1 MSGQFASPDG
11 GDQRDGVRKMRVA
24 RMPLLTATYTAEPDI
39 LYEFGEN
46 GARKVFGR
54 DDTTCDIVIWSAIN
68 GQELSRVAGAI
79 WRMDDELWVRN
90 LSTRHEL
97 YLEVAGRP
105 AEPALPPRRDDGT
118 DRGPARSI
126 PTELTF
132 LRAPGGCELLVRQVR
147 DADLPDLGDPDDA
160 KATFRAPPVPAELRA
175 VAAALCEPLLL
186 GSQVPATHAQ
196 VHARVTERV
205 DDRSSK
211 RTRNLVTKLCTLYAD
226 EVPTLRDRVAERVRR
241 EQQQLGVANPRL
253 EAGIWTFDAAP
264 PEHRPGDDSTR
275 RRELAL
281 PDYFEIAHLLVR
293 RRLITG
299 DDLDLLPPRSAEDRR

>member
-1 MSGQFASPDG
+1 
-11 GDQRDGVRKMRVA
+11 MRVA
-24 RMPLLTATYTAEPDI
+24 RTPLLTVTYTGEPEI

-46 GARKVFGR
+46 GTRKVFGR
-54 DDTTCDIVIWSAIN
+54 DDATCDIVIWSAIN
-68 GQELSRVAGAI
+68 GQELSRVAGVI

-97 YLEVAGRP
+97 YLEVAGKP
-105 AEPALPPRRDDGT
+105 AEPGLPPRSDDGT

-126 PTELTF
+126 PTELAF

-160 KATFRAPPVPAELRA
+160 RATFRAPPVPAQLRIIA
-175 VAAALCEPLLL
+175 TALCEPLLL

-196 VHARVTERV
+196 VTKRAVTG
-205 DDRSSK
+205 SPK

-241 EQQQLGVANPRL
+241 EEQQLGVGNDPRRK
-253 EAGIWTFDAAP
+253 GSIVTFDAASP
-264 PEHRPGDDSTR
+264 GRRPEDESTR

-281 PDYFEIAHLLVR
+281 PDYFEVAHLLVR
-293 RRLITG
+293 RRLITS
-299 DDLDLLPPRSAEDRR
+299 DDLVLLPPRSTEDSR

>member
-1 MSGQFASPDG
+1 
-11 GDQRDGVRKMRVA
+11 MRVA
-24 RMPLLTATYTAEPDI
+24 RLPLLTVTYTAEPEI
-39 LYEFGEN
+39 FYEFGED

-54 DDTTCDIVIWSAIN
+54 DDATCDIVIWAAIN

-97 YLEVAGRP
+97 YLEIAGRP
-105 AEPALPPRRDDGT
+105 AEPALPPRSDDGT

-126 PTELTF
+126 PTELAF
-132 LRAPGGCELLVRQVR
+132 VRAPGGCELLVRQVR

-160 KATFRAPPVPAELRA
+160 KATFRAPPVPEELRA

-186 GSQVPATHAQ
+186 GSQVPATHA
-196 VHARVTERV
+196 HVTERAATG
-205 DDRSSK
+205 SPK

-241 EQQQLGVANPRL
+241 EQKQLGVANDPRL
-253 EAGIWTFDAAP
+253 EAGIWTFDPAS
-264 PEHRPGDDSTR
+264 PEHHPGDETTR

-293 RRLITG
+293 RRLITSA
-299 DDLDLLPPRSAEDRR
+299 DLVLLPPHSAEDLR